1 MYRSFLDET
10 GKIKMKRCYYNLND
24 LNPMPSPSVTAASL
38 LTGPGLNQP
47 PPAARRCPWAM
58 GVNVFLQRKGDL

>member
-1 MYRSFLDET
+1 
-10 GKIKMKRCYYNLND
+10 MKRCYYNLND

-58 GVNVFLQRKGDL
+58 GVNVLLQRKGDL